1 MKTINNE
8 NETHTKTLFT
18 RINRIES
25 MVRFGVK
32 KRNFEK
38 FLNQDLLLFKMT
50 NDQQQQQQQ
59 QKQTNKS

>member
-32 KRNFEK
+32 KRNFE
-38 FLNQDLLLFKMT
+38 N
-50 NDQQQQQQQ
+50 
-59 QKQTNKS
+59 S